1 MEPEGCSRTNHSQ
14 NRIQAR
20 VARRLRNAHLGSDA
34 RRSCGPGADGMAESP
49 PMTNLR
55 RRSRGTALVAIALLV
70 AACGSTAPTAPPP
83 TTAPTATPGA
93 IPSSSPAPA
102 TSPTPAASDANA
114 ALYSQIES
122 QVAQIRGLQLTAPV
136 TREVLDEAGLRA
148 YITKSFN
155 EDNPESLVKGTEALY
170 KALLL
175 MAPDASLEDLY
186 IELLTSQVAGL
197 YDDKTKQMYVVS
209 KSGAI
214 GPAEEVTYAHEF
226 THALQD
232 QHFGLRSVVGDAKD
246 QGDRTMARTTLVEGD
261 ATLVMSLWAQAHL
274 TIAELAQ
281 VATATDPASEAVLAK
296 MPAILREPLLFPY
309 TAGLTL
315 LLGDFQRGGFAA
327 VDQRFANPPD
337 STEQILHADKLAS
350 AEKPVPVSFPA
361 DLAGRLGSGWS
372 VALQDTL
379 GEFQLEILLRD
390 AGGEPASVSRPAAAG
405 WGGDR
410 VAVVEG
416 PAGATGVVLDTAW
429 DTNADAAQ
437 FSAALDGLVAKLRAA
452 GRSASVLNPTPDRV
466 VLVSAESAATMG
478 RLANVLGLAG

>member
-1 MEPEGCSRTNHSQ
+1 
-14 NRIQAR
+14 
-20 VARRLRNAHLGSDA
+20 
-34 RRSCGPGADGMAESP
+34 MAESP
-49 PMTNLR
+49 PMTTLR
-55 RRSRGTALVAIALLV
+55 RRPGGHTVPAILAVALLV
-70 AACGSTAPTAPPP
+70 AACGSTAPTAVP
-83 TTAPTATPGA
+83 TTAAPTATPMSSATPGA
-93 IPSSSPAPA
+93 SPSSSASAPD
-102 TSPTPAASDANA
+102 DANA
-114 ALYSQIES
+114 ALYARIEQ
-122 QVAQIRGLQLTAPV
+122 QVAQIRGLQPTAPV
-136 TREVLDEAGLRA
+136 AREVLDEAGLRA
-148 YITKSFN
+148 YITRSFN
-155 EDNPESLVKGTEALY
+155 EDNPESLVKGTETLY
-170 KALLL
+170 KSLLL
-175 MAPDASLEDLY
+175 MPQDASLESLY

-246 QGDRTMARTTLVEGD
+246 QGDRTLARTTLVEGD
-261 ATLVMSLWAQAHL
+261 ATLVMSLWAQANL
-274 TIAELAQ
+274 TIAELSQ

-315 LLGDFQRGGFAA
+315 VLGDYQRGGFGV
-327 VDQRFANPPD
+327 VDERFGNPPD

-350 AEKPVPVSFPA
+350 GEKPIPVTFPA
-361 DLAGRLGSGWS
+361 DLATRLGTGWS

-390 AGGEPASVSRPAAAG
+390 AGGAPSSVSGPAAAG

-416 PAGATGVVLDTAW
+416 PGGATGVVLDTAW

-437 FSAALDGLVAKLRAA
+437 FSAALDGLVTKLRAA
-452 GRSASVLNPTPDRV
+452 GRSVTVLNPAPARV
-466 VLVSAESAATMG
+466 VLVTAESAATMG

>member
-1 MEPEGCSRTNHSQ
+1 
-14 NRIQAR
+14 
-20 VARRLRNAHLGSDA
+20 
-34 RRSCGPGADGMAESP
+34 MAESA
-49 PMTNLR
+49 PMTNR
-55 RRSRGTALVAIALLV
+55 HVSRGASLLAIALLA
-70 AACGSTAPTAPPP
+70 AACGTNGPTAAPP
-83 TTAPTATPGA
+83 TASPVPTPAA
-93 IPSSSPAPA
+93 SP
-102 TSPTPAASDANA
+102 SPTSSAGAPSPAASDANA
-114 ALYSQIES
+114 ALYAQIEA
-122 QVAQIRGLQLTAPV
+122 QVAQIRGLQPTKPV
-136 TREVLDEAGLRA
+136 AREVLDVNGLRD
-148 YITKSFN
+148 YITQSFN
-155 EDNPESLVKGTEALY
+155 EDNPASLVKGTETLY
-170 KALLL
+170 KSLLL
-175 MAPDASLEDLY
+175 MPQDASLENLY

-214 GPAEEVTYAHEF
+214 GPAEQVTYAHEF

-246 QGDRTMARTTLVEGD
+246 QGDRTLARTTLVEGD

-274 TIAELAQ
+274 TPAQ
-281 VATATDPASEAVLAK
+281 LGEVASAADPASQAVLAT

-309 TAGLTL
+309 TSGIALV
-315 LLGDFQRGGFAA
+315 LGDFQRGGFAA

-350 AEKPVPVSFPA
+350 GEKPVAVTIPA

-372 VALQDTL
+372 VAMEDTL

-390 AGGEPASVSRPAAAG
+390 AGGDTASVSRPAAAG

-416 PAGATGVVLDTAW
+416 PAGATGVVLDTVW
-429 DTNADAAQ
+429 DTNADAAE
-437 FSAALDGLVAKLRAA
+437 FSDALDGLVTRLKAA
-452 GRSASVLNPTPDRV
+452 GRSASVLNPAPDRV
-466 VLVSAESAATMG
+466 VLFTADSDATLG